1 MKISIVT
8 PTYNRS
14 DLIERAIVS
23 ILNQTYSNFEMIIV
37 DDASNDNTSDIVNAY
52 ISDSRIKFIQ
62 LPINRGV
69 NVARNIGIE
78 NISAD
83 ADVVTFLDSDD
94 EFFPDALEKMCE
106 TLNNHPQIN
115 SFRFG
120 VKYDNGS
127 LASNSSYENKTIDFN
142 DFIKD
147 IFLIGEWVC
156 TYRIS
161 IINNG
166 FKYNEEVSAFEI
178 ISYIGLAIHEKQ
190 FFSQN
195 FVRIYHTGHES
206 ISNEKM
212 SSSKIKNSLKAYI
225 IILNLYGEHIARVNK
240 KIYGRYLY
248 IISYFYM
255 LNGQKK
261 KGIEYNFKALKYSP
275 LDLRFIRNFLKII

>member
-1 MKISIVT
+1 MKISIIT

-14 DLIERAIVS
+14 DLIERAIKS

-37 DDASNDNTSDIVNAY
+37 DDASKDNTSEIVNKY
-52 ISDSRIKFIQ
+52 INDSRIKFIQ
-62 LPINRGV
+62 LSTNKGV
-69 NVARNIGIE
+69 NVARNIGIA
-78 NISAD
+78 NISPD
-83 ADVVTFLDSDD
+83 AGAVTFLDSDD
-94 EFFPDALEKMCE
+94 EFFPDALEKMRK
-106 TLNNHPQIN
+106 TLDSHPQIN

-120 VKYDNGS
+120 VKYDNDI
-127 LASNSSYENKTIDFN
+127 LASNNSYVNKIIDFN
-142 DFIKD
+142 NFIKD
-147 IFLIGEWVC
+147 IFVIGEWVC

-166 FKYNEEVSAFEI
+166 FKYNEDVNAFEI
-178 ISYIGLAIHEKQ
+178 ISYIGLALHEKQ
-190 FFSQN
+190 FFSPD

-212 SSSKIKNSLKAYI
+212 SPLKIENALKAYT

-261 KGIEYNFKALKYSP
+261 KGIEYNFKGLKYSP
-275 LDLRFIRNFLKII
+275 FDLRFIRNFLKII